1 MSPRIRYAL
10 LIVLLLAGYFF
21 MAVSASRTKSTTFDE
36 AVHITAGYN
45 AWRLHD
51 HRFDPGN
58 GDFLKRWATLPLL
71 FSRPNFPPF
80 DSENWRTAEFV
91 LFSHDLLFHAGNDP
105 DAILLQARCM
115 AALIGVALGVL
126 VFACSR
132 RLFGSAGGLVS
143 VVLFAF
149 CPNMLANGALVST
162 DLTLAATLLASTW
175 FLWQL
180 LHAVTWRN
188 LLLSLL
194 AFSLLVI
201 SKMTAVLIVPI
212 AAILIAV
219 RFLNHE
225 PWPWSLRGKMSIAT
239 RGRQSQALVALIL
252 LHCLVGWGVIWTTF
266 DFKYVARGN
275 PADTTLTL
283 PRPPPDSEVRGV
295 IGQLADFCYRT
306 HVLPEGYVNG
316 MEQLI
321 GTSQR
326 RASFMNG
333 HWTTGG
339 QTWFFPYAF
348 WVKTPPAL
356 FCLLGLGVV
365 GWAWPKPAKIS
376 PEAPAPPSA
385 RHALYHAIP
394 LFVLVAVYAAVAIR
408 QGLNIGIRHI
418 LIVYPVCHILAGSVA
433 LSFPSRKHAMEIAV
447 ALLVGWYAVDSLAV
461 RPHYLA
467 YFSRVAG
474 GPAEGYRR
482 LADSSLDWGQDLPG
496 LKHWLAEHN
505 PGDREPVFFSYFG
518 TGDPDYYGLTSNR
531 LPGFPE
537 WRKPEVFA
545 LTPGYYAISA
555 TMFQNLY
562 TQYYGPWNRVYEEKY
577 QAARG
582 NLGLT
587 ERSMGDLDALVD
599 ALQRYPEPYW
609 QDQYSRLE
617 KLRFNRLCGWLRAT
631 QRPPDD
637 NVGYSILI
645 WKLDA
650 ADLHDALWGPPLELY
665 DKPAIKASPA
675 HSAN

>member
-10 LIVLLLAGYFF
+10 LIVLLLAGYYY
-21 MAVSASRTKSTTFDE
+21 MTVSASRTKGTTFDE

-71 FSRPNFPPF
+71 FSSPNFPPL
-80 DSENWRTAEFV
+80 DSANWRTAEFV
-91 LFSHDLLFHAGNDP
+91 LFSRDLLFHSGNDP
-105 DAILLQARCM
+105 DSILLQTRRI

-132 RLFGSAGGLVS
+132 RLFGSAGGLIS
-143 VVLFAF
+143 LTLFAF

-162 DLTLAATLLASTW
+162 DLTLATMLLASTW
-175 FLWQL
+175 CLWRL
-180 LHAVTWRN
+180 LHAVTWPN

-212 AAILIAV
+212 AFILIVA
-219 RFLNHE
+219 RFFNRE
-225 PWPWSLRGKMSIAT
+225 PWPWSLHETTSIAT
-239 RGRQSQALVALIL
+239 RGRQSTALLALIL
-252 LHCLVGWGVIWTTF
+252 LHCLVGWITIWAAF

-275 PADTTLTL
+275 PADMTLTL
-283 PRPPPDSEVRGV
+283 PRPPPNSEVHGV
-295 IGQLADFCYRT
+295 ISQLADFCYRT
-306 HVLPEGYVNG
+306 RVLPEGYVNG

-333 HWTTGG
+333 HWATGG

-356 FCLLGLGVV
+356 FCLLALGTV
-365 GWAWPKPAKIS
+365 GWAWPRKAPLPKIS
-376 PEAPAPPSA
+376 PDAPARPAA
-385 RHALYHAIP
+385 RSALYHAIP
-394 LFVLVAVYAAVAIR
+394 LFVLVAIYAAVAMR

-433 LSFPSRKHAMEIAV
+433 LSFPSRKHAVEIAV

-461 RPHYLA
+461 QPSYLA
-467 YFSRVAG
+467 YFSSVAG
-474 GPAEGYRR
+474 GPAQGYRR
-482 LADSSLDWGQDLPG
+482 LDDSSLDWGQDLPG
-496 LKHWLAEHN
+496 LKRWLAEHN
-505 PGDREPVFFSYFG
+505 PDDGDPVFFSYFG
-518 TGDPDYYGLTSNR
+518 TGDPDYYHITSNR
-531 LPGFPE
+531 LPGFPD
-537 WRKPEVFA
+537 WRKHEVFTLA
-545 LTPGYYAISA
+545 PGYYAISA

-562 TQYYGPWNRVYEEKY
+562 TQYYGPWNRVYEAKY
-577 QAARG
+577 QAALH
-582 NLGLT
+582 NLGLS
-587 ERSMGDLDALVD
+587 ESSMGNIDALVD
-599 ALQRYPEPYW
+599 SLQRYPEPFW

-631 QRPPDD
+631 HRAPDD
-637 NVGYSILI
+637 NIGYSILI

-650 ADLHDALWGPPLELY
+650 HDLHAALWGPPLELY
-665 DKPAIKASPA
+665 DKPQL
-675 HSAN
+675 N

>member
-1 MSPRIRYAL
+1 MSRRIQYAV
-10 LIVLLLAGYFF
+10 LIALLLAGYFY
-21 MAVSASRTKSTTFDE
+21 MAVSAARTNGATFDE
-36 AVHITAGYN
+36 EVHITAGYN

-71 FSRPNFPPF
+71 FSSPNFPPL

-105 DAILLQARCM
+105 DAILLQTRRM
-115 AALIGVALGVL
+115 AALIGVALGLL

-132 RLFGSAGGLVS
+132 RLFGTAGALIS
-143 VVLFAF
+143 VILFAF

-162 DLTLAATLLASTW
+162 DLTLATMLLASTW
-175 FLWQL
+175 FLWRL
-180 LHAVTWRN
+180 LHAVTWPN

-201 SKMTAVLIVPI
+201 SKMTAVLIAPI
-212 AAILIAV
+212 AVVLIIV
-219 RFLNHE
+219 RFFNPE
-225 PWPWSLRGKMSIAT
+225 PWPWSLRGKTSLAT
-239 RGRQSQALVALIL
+239 RGRQSAALLALIL
-252 LHCLVGWGVIWTTF
+252 IHCLAGWVAIWTAF

-283 PRPPPDSEVRGV
+283 PRPPPNSEVHGLV
-295 IGQLADFCYRT
+295 GQLADFCYRT
-306 HVLPEGYVNG
+306 CVLPEGFVNG

-333 HWTTGG
+333 HWKIGG
-339 QTWFFPYAF
+339 QIGFFPYAV

-356 FCLLGLGVV
+356 FCLLALGAV
-365 GWAWPKPAKIS
+365 GWARPRKAGIP
-376 PEAPAPPSA
+376 PGAPAPPSA
-385 RHALYHAIP
+385 RAAFYHAIP
-394 LFVLVAVYAAVAIR
+394 LFVLVAVYAAVVMR
-408 QGLNIGIRHI
+408 QGLNIGIRHM

-433 LSFPSRKHAMEIAV
+433 LSLPSRKHAMEIAV
-447 ALLVGWYAVDSLAV
+447 ALLVGWFAIDSLAV

-467 YFSRVAG
+467 YFSCVAG
-474 GPAEGYRR
+474 GPAQGYKR
-482 LADSSLDWGQDLPG
+482 LVDSSLDWGQDLPG
-496 LKHWLAEHN
+496 LKRWLTTNN
-505 PGDREPVFFSYFG
+505 PDDREPVFFSYFG
-518 TGDPDYYGLTSNR
+518 TGDPDYYNITGNR
-531 LPGFPE
+531 LPGFPD
-537 WRKPEVFA
+537 WRKREVFA

-562 TQYYGPWNRVYEEKY
+562 TKAFGPWNRVYENEY
-577 QAARG
+577 QAALR
-582 NLGLT
+582 NLGLS
-587 ERSMGDLDALVD
+587 EGSLGDNDTLVD

-609 QDQYSRLE
+609 QDQYGRLE
-617 KLRFNRLCGWLRAT
+617 QLRFNRLCGWLRAT
-631 QRPPDD
+631 RRPPDD

-650 ADLHDALWGPPLELY
+650 RDLHDALWGPPLELY
-665 DKPAIKASPA
+665 DKPAIK
-675 HSAN
+675 